1 MAVEAVAD
9 IRSVRYA
16 FDDTVLL
23 SKLSNL
29 QSAEVLSRC
38 SIDGIE
44 IAIFFLELIHALVD
58 MFHDLQCKSTVFH
71 K

>member
-1 MAVEAVAD
+1 MEAVAD

-44 IAIFFLELIHALVD
+44 
-58 MFHDLQCKSTVFH
+58 TVV
-71 K
+71 